1 MVRILFAVCVDDHM
15 GQSTLTTICDPGKTL
30 NINPVSLMDFIAF
43 KTTLSFKLK
52 TLKLHAFKTVLN
64 FLVWLSQAN
73 IKVNLLLTGLQ
84 YTGASQ

>member
-1 MVRILFAVCVDDHM
+1 
-15 GQSTLTTICDPGKTL
+15 
-30 NINPVSLMDFIAF
+30 MDFIAF

-73 IKVNLLLTGLQ
+73 FKVNLFLTGLQ